1 MSASIDQPGAY
12 RTLDQLG
19 GAEVPRWIIRQSSTM
34 EAQRLG
40 RPPSIR
46 RVQLGRY
53 ELDCWYQSPYPDGYA
68 CDKLFVCE
76 HCLKYYKGA
85 ADSLRCCS
93 GAGARRRPPG
103 KEVYR
108 SGRLRAFEVDGY
120 EQKLYGQCLCLLA
133 ALFLD
138 HADAAYNV
146 APFLF
151 YVFVEEKERPR
162 PSPVAATQPEPEP
175 EPEPQP
181 QPPSAG
187 QQPVADSAEFELMAY
202 FSKEKSGGEKNLGCI
217 LTLPPYQKRGLG
229 TLMVEFSYALS
240 RAEGK
245 PGTPER
251 PLSDL
256 GQLQYRSYWSRLLV
270 GQLAKELQPQQQPQQ
285 QQQQQQQLQQQQ
297 QQLQQQQ
304 DGGGSRS
311 YWSYSTVQELSM
323 LTFVAESD
331 IISTLLPLNFLQQ
344 AAGAGG
350 CSSDDDE
357 AGAAASPGQQYVVEP
372 DPNVLQELARQL
384 EQEHDA
390 RLGRAAAAAAAAG
403 ATGALATDGGS
414 SGCSSSSSSQQ
425 RYVFA
430 AEGLHS
436 YTSGRRCDAE
446 THQLTLPA

>member
-1 MSASIDQPGAY
+1 
-12 RTLDQLG
+12 
-19 GAEVPRWIIRQSSTM
+19 M

-181 QPPSAG
+181 QPQPQPPSAG

-270 GQLAKELQPQQQPQQ
+270 GQLAKELQ
-285 QQQQQQQLQQQQ
+285 QQQQQLQQQQ
-297 QQLQQQQ
+297 QQQQQQ
-304 DGGGSRS
+304 
-311 YWSYSTVQELSM
+311 Q
-323 LTFVAESD
+323 
-331 IISTLLPLNFLQQ
+331 
-344 AAGAGG
+344 
-350 CSSDDDE
+350 
-357 AGAAASPGQQYVVEP
+357 GQQGQQGLSSTNGLISALTSLEGDGELP
-372 DPNVLQELARQL
+372 GTAADDADAGWRKMKTRHDRRLQRRLMRARSKRTNLLAADRRERKLARKEARQL
-384 EQEHDA
+384 
-390 RLGRAAAAAAAAG
+390 G
-403 ATGALATDGGS
+403 
-414 SGCSSSSSSQQ
+414 
-425 RYVFA
+425 
-430 AEGLHS
+430 
-436 YTSGRRCDAE
+436 
-446 THQLTLPA
+446 